1 MVEGR
6 DILTYIGLG
15 IDTLLLV
22 GFYRWYRTS
31 DRHAREV
38 KEAETVIVD
47 DSMVKRLQ
55 ETEGKCL
62 SYVCVEGEVNPIG
75 QPLKSQFKEGTTGV
89 LQKISLVE
97 HKSRRT
103 QGIWSDV
110 KNVIREK
117 LEQVP
122 FVLKQPDVVSENDL
136 FYRHS
141 TDGSKV
147 YVMEPAQAAF
157 IMDDLTTTYDHL
169 EVNKSS
175 LLERG
180 IDRLFGDVTKGYHE
194 QEQMLLTDTM
204 LLGIGS
210 LVYEDGK
217 VKLKPPISGSA
228 YILTKLSK
236 SEVIKSYQSSAFW
249 AKIFLSVTVI
259 VGGGLLVY
267 IIWKRFS
274 ILQMKRQQQVIADEM
289 REARLRRLTE
299 QRPETSTNDGS
310 TNPCVVCLT
319 SQREILLRPCRHLCL
334 CSNCF
339 LALPVPR
346 KCPVCR
352 QDVEEYDPV
361 YTP

>member
-1 MVEGR
+1 MIDGK
-6 DILTYIGLG
+6 DILTCIGLG
-15 IDTLLLV
+15 IDAMLMV

-31 DRHAREV
+31 NRRAREV

-47 DSMVKRLQ
+47 NLIIERLKD
-55 ETEGKCL
+55 TEGNCL
-62 SYVCVEGEVNPIG
+62 PYVCVEGEVNPVG
-75 QPLKSQFKEGTTGV
+75 QPLKSQFKDGTTGV

-97 HKSRRT
+97 HKSKRT

-110 KNVIREK
+110 KNLIREK

-122 FVLKQPDVVSENDL
+122 FVLKQPDRVSKNDY

-141 TDGSKV
+141 TDGHMV
-147 YVMEPAQAAF
+147 HIMEPTQAEF

-169 EVNKSS
+169 EVNQSS
-175 LLERG
+175 PLERG

-217 VKLKPPISGSA
+217 IKLKPPLSGSA

-236 SEVIKSYQSSAFW
+236 SEVVKSYQTSAFW

-259 VGGGLLVY
+259 IGGGLLVY
-267 IIWKRFS
+267 IIWKKFS
-274 ILQMKRQQQVIADEM
+274 IFQEKRRQQIMSDEI
-289 REARLRRLTE
+289 REARLKRLTE
-299 QRPETSTNDGS
+299 QRNETSSYEGS
-310 TNPCVVCLT
+310 ANPCVVCL
-319 SQREILLRPCRHLCL
+319 SDQREILLRPCRHLCL

-339 LALPVPR
+339 IALPAPR

-352 QDVEEYDPV
+352 QDIKEYDPV